1 MLQGLMMNTPLL
13 ITALMNFAKRH
24 HAAREIVSVTADN
37 SRHRYTYAEAFGRAA
52 RVAHALQDLG
62 MVTADRVATLA
73 WNDHRHFELYYG
85 ISCSGGVCHTINP
98 RLFEDQIEYIIRH
111 AEDRFI
117 FTAPEFVP
125 LLESLQGKLKS
136 VETFVML
143 TDAANMPAT
152 QLRNAISYEDL
163 IAGKSAEFDWPEL
176 DEQAASSLCYTSGTT
191 GEPKGALFSHRATV
205 LHAYAIALPDVMN
218 LSQQDCVLP
227 AVPMFHVNAWGSPYA
242 VPMTGAKLVLPG
254 ALVGDGAALHELM
267 ESEGVNYSLGVP
279 TVWLDLLDYLQQS
292 GNKAHSLER
301 ICVGGAACPA
311 AIIERFRDE
320 HDVYVHHAWGMTE
333 MSPVGVY
340 NTLKAGAE
348 KLPQQDLLS
357 LQLRQGRGL
366 FGVEMKVV
374 ADDGTELPW
383 DGVAFG
389 ALKVRG
395 AWVISSYYKS
405 DETALDADGWFDT
418 GDVATI
424 DAEGFMQIT
433 DRSKD
438 MIKSGGEWISSIE
451 LENTAVNHPGVAEA
465 AVIGVAHPKWGERP
479 LLIVVQAA
487 TESLSKAAML
497 SWFDDKVARWWVPD
511 AVEFVAELPH
521 TATGKLKKSVL
532 RETYANYHWPEKG
545 TSN

>member
-1 MLQGLMMNTPLL
+1 
-13 ITALMNFAKRH
+13 
-24 HAAREIVSVTADN
+24 
-37 SRHRYTYAEAFGRAA
+37 
-52 RVAHALQDLG
+52 
-62 MVTADRVATLA
+62 
-73 WNDHRHFELYYG
+73 
-85 ISCSGGVCHTINP
+85 
-98 RLFEDQIEYIIRH
+98 
-111 AEDRFI
+111 
-117 FTAPEFVP
+117 
-125 LLESLQGKLKS
+125 
-136 VETFVML
+136 
-143 TDAANMPAT
+143 
-152 QLRNAISYEDL
+152 
-163 IAGKSAEFDWPEL
+163 
-176 DEQAASSLCYTSGTT
+176 
-191 GEPKGALFSHRATV
+191 
-205 LHAYAIALPDVMN
+205 
-218 LSQQDCVLP
+218 
-227 AVPMFHVNAWGSPYA
+227 
-242 VPMTGAKLVLPG
+242 MTGAKLVLPG

-292 GNKAHSLER
+292 GSKAHSLER

-348 KLPQQDLLS
+348 KLQQQDLLS

-405 DETALDADGWFDT
+405 DETVLDADGWFDT

-532 RETYANYHWPEKG
+532 RESYANYHWPEKG